1 MKSKFIISTDGAKI
15 AYNVFGKGFPLVLVH
30 GMGSNKEMW
39 IDRKWI
45 ETFENY
51 FTVITIDIRGNG
63 ESDKSY
69 NSSFYSITNII
80 DDINIIVKECG
91 FNNYNYFGHS
101 YGATIGLQLCKQTK
115 NIKKV
120 VCGGTT
126 FGNKFFKEI
135 VPEWIKEYEDLRLK
149 KKNNTLNEL
158 NLSVEDIDWIEKTDI
173 DLIVTELKAWNH
185 WEGVDIKDIKTDLA
199 MYSGTK
205 DNPQVLENLNTNKIE
220 MQENNI
226 ALKIFENLNH
236 TELVSNINI
245 VSPWVLDFFRSKK

>member
-45 ETFENY
+45 EIFENY

-69 NSSFYSITNII
+69 NSSFYSINNII

-120 VCGGTT
+120 VCAGTT

-135 VPEWIKEYEDLRLK
+135 VPEWIKEYENLRLK

-158 NLSVEDIDWIEKTDI
+158 NLSVGDIDWIEKTDI
-173 DLIVTELKAWNH
+173 DLIVAELKAWNH

-205 DNPQVLENLNTNKIE
+205 DNSQVLENLNTNKIE
-220 MQENNI
+220 IQENNI
-226 ALKIFENLNH
+226 AFKIFEDLNH
-236 TELVSNINI
+236 TELVSNINV
-245 VSPWVLDFFRSKK
+245 VSPWVLDFFISRK